1 MFYNSPTL
9 YPGLNKYGVLTL
21 YGREA
26 FFHPVPASHKSYF
39 QFSVLLR
46 SSKTCGQPLKNFTWS
61 TLEYFLPNG
70 FWFWCNQVNSVYLCS
85 EEVIKGIKHIS
96 LFEILFFKLFQ
107 LFTNPCENYE
117 SSEGPCI
124 LRIIYENSLYS
135 FSHLQKKQSIKTAI
149 KLFKKR
155 I

>member
-1 MFYNSPTL
+1 MGFWHYIVERHFFILSLHLIKLIYNL
-9 YPGLNKYGVLTL
+9 AYHLDQVKLL
-21 YGREA
+21 GR
-26 FFHPVPASHKSYF
+26 
-39 QFSVLLR
+39 
-46 SSKTCGQPLKNFTWS
+46 QPLKNFTWS
-61 TLEYFLPNG
+61 TLEYFVPNG

-107 LFTNPCENYE
+107 LFTNPCENCE
-117 SSEGPCI
+117 SPEGPCI

-135 FSHLQKKQSIKTAI
+135 SSHLQKKSIKTV
-149 KLFKKR
+149 KKR